1 MKKFLFVLVIFLF
14 NSALQAD
21 RLDRDPNDY
30 SYTSLGIKL
39 TSQNENLNA
48 GIIGSLALPGPLYAT
63 FSQTAIGVDEDE
75 YEGVNFD
82 QEVRSFNIG
91 AHMGVGD
98 LLNSISVG
106 SVSLNLQNFMDV
118 FAELGVRQ
126 YAFETSSDFDESF
139 VGAVLGVRFGDSNG
153 WEGKFYIDLAKE
165 VEDYAV
171 TIPGDCEEDDLVCI
185 QGGEPVGSV
194 EFSDDRDLKI
204 GMDFQ
209 YNVSNYFN
217 VAFGFRTSEY
227 LESEASLS
235 LSLQY

>member
-14 NSALQAD
+14 NSAIQAD

-39 TSQNENLNA
+39 TSQDENLNA

-75 YEGVNFD
+75 YEGVSFD

-106 SVSLNLQNFMDV
+106 SVTLNLQNFMDV

-126 YAFETSSDFDESF
+126 YAFETSSDFDE
-139 VGAVLGVRFGDSNG
+139 VLILVPIGV
-153 WEGKFYIDLAKE
+153 L
-165 VEDYAV
+165 V
-171 TIPGDCEEDDLVCI
+171 TC
-185 QGGEPVGSV
+185 
-194 EFSDDRDLKI
+194 
-204 GMDFQ
+204 
-209 YNVSNYFN
+209 
-217 VAFGFRTSEY
+217 
-227 LESEASLS
+227 
-235 LSLQY
+235 

>member
-1 MKKFLFVLVIFLF
+1 MKKILFVLVIFLF

-63 FSQTAIGVDEDE
+63 FSQTAIGIDENE
-75 YEGVNFD
+75 YEGVSFD

-118 FAELGVRQ
+118 FAELGIRQ

-165 VEDYAV
+165 VEDYTV
-171 TIPGDCEEDDLVCI
+171 TIPGDCEEDDLACI

-209 YNVSNYFN
+209 YNVTNNFN
-217 VAFGFRTSEY
+217 VVFGFRTSEY

>member
-1 MKKFLFVLVIFLF
+1 MKKFLFVLLIFLF
-14 NSALQAD
+14 NYALQAD

-39 TSQNENLNA
+39 TSQDESLNA

-63 FSQTAIGVDEDE
+63 FSQAAIGIDENE
-75 YEGVNFD
+75 YEGVSFD

-91 AHMGVGD
+91 AHMGIGD

-171 TIPGDCEEDDLVCI
+171 TIPGDCEDDEVCV

-209 YNVSNYFN
+209 YNISNYFN